1 MSLSDLLHK
10 IKPAVEQA
18 ISPLPDKAQSYQ
30 LFFSVCDPASRAVVI
45 SSAEAS
51 LEQAWEAGARKLRQ
65 KAARDKLK
73 PQWLKVDWV
82 EEVKTYTWGSL
93 KEELKRHKRNYYRF
107 GLALDADLEY
117 SFLEQELNANAT
129 LYLGGK
135 IAHADLNEKNFR
147 RFAEQKYGKK
157 VPLDFRDNTQVYRL
171 RHQGI
176 FCALDEAPQRLY
188 GVSRDAGRR
197 VVDNLDEA
205 TVTRII
211 ETSSDYLA
219 GQVKKSG
226 RFNYGW
232 FPCFDRAIGTY
243 NTLRH
248 ASSTYAMLEGW
259 EVTQDEKLKS
269 AIKRSLN
276 YLNNELIKTCTLPDG
291 DEAAFLTDLNDE
303 IKLGGNAV
311 CLLAF
316 SKYTELM
323 ADDQYLPL
331 MEKLALGIRYMQ
343 NPDNG
348 SFVHVLNSND
358 LSTKEAFRTIYY
370 EGEAAFGLMR
380 LYGITRDP
388 RWLAVVE
395 KAFDHFIADDYWK
408 AHDHWL
414 SYCVNELTL
423 YKPEAR
429 YFQFGIQNV
438 ADHLDFVQERITTF
452 PTLLELMM
460 AAHKMIGRLQT
471 LDEHKHLLEQLD
483 LEKFDQA
490 LRHRA
495 QYLMNGYFWPELA
508 MYYKNPQK
516 IVGSCYI
523 RHHAFRVRID
533 DVEHYLSGYVAY
545 LHYYLQQTKP
555 PVADAVNST
564 DSEQGFQA
572 EAPAETTPV
581 ETLPAETLAA
591 KSTDS
596 AAAGNTLSPRLRLKQ
611 LDFRQL
617 WRFFIDGRFHKKY
630 NGWVGYEAGERGSI
644 QALLNAFEFMLEN
657 FDLSDGLKATYIREL
672 HKLCMMGVETSN
684 KKSSPGDIRFLNAG
698 MPFFAKSTTFEH
710 LQEVFELRRGD
721 GTVMFNT
728 GKYAKTA
735 DQLDLQ
741 QVYDGLLK
749 DKRINYRNWYPN
761 LTQEETQALEGQSSL
776 THFYEVKHK
785 VQLQM
790 IAKMEAIIERY
801 NTGIARARTRA
812 EKLRVIT
819 LVSREM
825 ELLHPFPDGN
835 SRTFSCILQSQ
846 LLMFNGFL
854 PPILENPNLDN
865 EVSHAQWIEE
875 VERGMQRTE
884 QLLTNPE
891 QAFFNYSINDMPEK
905 DQQSFLKMAEA
916 VIKRIES
923 YQEAWL
929 NPERLEQLT
938 GGQWHR
944 VDYRQRFTG
953 VGDHNTLRSG
963 QVYFMLSLE
972 EWKSDNADI
981 AGKIAHLQTKG
992 IQALVTDDADIP
1004 ALTDLPV
1011 LVVDDIRQQYTQL
1024 AVATRQQLNPKT
1036 VLVTGTE
1043 GKTGFKTQLH
1053 HILQPQTRAHANINS
1068 ANTEIPVLRSL
1079 INLRADDDIEINE
1092 VSVGNDEALRLE
1104 RTGWVNPDLC
1114 VITNISPNHMDLH
1127 KTVENIIWAKS
1138 SVIAGIRPN
1147 GLCLV
1152 NRDMPYFEALKA
1164 DLYKRRT
1171 DFTLLTFGSSDDDDA
1186 QLLQADFDN
1195 SKLGWQVKA
1204 RIQDQQIDYFVPLL
1218 QAHTPLASLAT
1229 LLTVKCLGLD
1239 PAQAATAY
1247 ASLKPYET
1255 MGRMLTLKK
1264 PQGDILFYD
1273 QSRRGAI
1280 GGMRSAFDDLSR
1292 LKPQGKVIA
1301 LVGGISTKRDTD
1313 WTKEA
1318 HAELAQMIN
1327 NSPIDR
1333 LYTTGNYMGYVQEG
1347 LSQPSVFVQHSDDLD
1362 ELAQRLTDELEAGDL
1377 LFIIG
1382 SAYLYLGR
1390 VTDRILKKLPY
1401 ETFRADKPLLNKAD
1415 TLYRFFTDSSDW
1427 LGQLSLTDVSADFA
1441 KAFSREKC
1449 HAWFY
1454 NGTDDKQKARQVFGS
1469 FFDFGSDRYL
1479 LHIDCA
1485 TLHLHVGL
1493 IACEREEGKLRQR
1506 PMDEAEFEA
1515 VSKAFND
1522 LLPKDYPLRYRTWG
1536 GRWASVDLGK
1546 MTDLEDP
1553 DKQALLNSY
1562 RNGKLHSK
1570 VFKPLLAG
1578 IKTLTSEPTDQ

>member
-10 IKPAVEQA
+10 LKAPVQLSATA
-18 ISPLPDKAQSYQ
+18 MPLPRKGFK
-30 LFFSVCDPASRAVVI
+30 LFFSVCDPKERAIVI
-45 SSAEAS
+45 TAEGETI
-51 LEQAWEAGARKLRQ
+51 EQAWESGAKKTRQ
-65 KAARDKLK
+65 KISREKLK
-73 PQWLKVDWV
+73 PLWLKVDWV
-82 EEVKTYTWGSL
+82 EEVKTYTWSSFRQ
-93 KEELKRHKRNYYRF
+93 ELRSHKRNYYRF
-107 GLALDADLEY
+107 GLALDDQLEY
-117 SFLEQELNANAT
+117 SFLEQELNGNAT

-135 IAHADLNEKNFR
+135 TSHADLNEKNFT
-147 RFAEQKYGKK
+147 RFAEQRYGKK
-157 VPLDFRDNTQVYRL
+157 APLNFDDTTPVYRL

-176 FCALDEAPQRLY
+176 FCGVDEDPQLLY
-188 GVSRDAGRR
+188 GVSRNAGRR
-197 VVDNLDEA
+197 VIEPLDTDN
-205 TVTRII
+205 VTRMI

-232 FPCFDRAIGTY
+232 FPCFDRSINTY

-269 AIKRSLN
+269 AIKRSLA
-276 YLNNELIKTCTLPDG
+276 YLNDELIKTYTLPDG

-311 CLLAF
+311 CILAF

-323 ADDQYLPL
+323 QDEQYLPL

-343 NPDNG
+343 NPEDG
-348 SFVHVLNSND
+348 SFVHVLNSTD
-358 LSTKEAFRTIYY
+358 LSTKDDFRTIYY

-380 LYGITRDP
+380 LYGITKDP

-460 AAHKMIGRLQT
+460 AAHKMIGRLKT
-471 LDEHKHLLEQLD
+471 LDEHKHLLDQLD

-495 QYLMNGYFWPELA
+495 QYLMNGYFWPEYA
-508 MYYKNPQK
+508 MYFKNPQK

-545 LHYYLQQTKP
+545 LHYYLGHYYPGQKPDTPQPPEQT
-555 PVADAVNST
+555 
-564 DSEQGFQA
+564 
-572 EAPAETTPV
+572 EAFTEPAEQTPPQRPEASPVQPAASATETPV
-581 ETLPAETLAA
+581 LANDDPA
-591 KSTDS
+591 
-596 AAAGNTLSPRLRLKQ
+596 NPLSPRLRLKQ

-630 NGWVGYEAGERGSI
+630 NGWVGYEGGERGSI

-657 FDLSDGLKATYIREL
+657 FDLSRGLKATYIREL
-672 HKLCMMGVETSN
+672 HKLCMLGVETSN

-710 LQEVFELRRGD
+710 LEEVFQLRRGD

-728 GKYAKTA
+728 AKYAKTA
-735 DQLDLQ
+735 DQLDVK
-741 QVYDGLLK
+741 QVYEGLLK
-749 DKRINYRNWYPN
+749 DTRINYRNWYPN
-761 LTQEETQALEGQSSL
+761 LTQEETEALEGQHSL
-776 THFYEVKHK
+776 TRFYEVKHK

-790 IAKMEAIIERY
+790 IEKMEAIIERY
-801 NTGIARARTRA
+801 NAGIVKAKTRA
-812 EKLRVIT
+812 EKLKVIT

-875 VERGMQRTE
+875 VEQGMARTE
-884 QLLTNPE
+884 QLLANPE
-891 QAFFNYSINDMPEK
+891 QAFFDYSINDMPK
-905 DQQSFLKMAEA
+905 QDQQQFLAMAA
-916 VIKRIES
+916 KVIERIQS
-923 YQEAWL
+923 YEEAWL
-929 NPERLEQLT
+929 NPARLQQLT
-938 GGQWHR
+938 GGLWHR

-963 QVYFMLSLE
+963 QVYCMLSLE
-972 EWKSDNADI
+972 EWKKDGLDLAD
-981 AGKIAHLQTKG
+981 KISNLQQKG
-992 IQALVTDDADIP
+992 IQALVTDDADIIG
-1004 ALTDLPV
+1004 LTDLPV
-1011 LVVDDIRQQYTQL
+1011 LLVDNIRQQYTHL
-1024 AVATRQQLNPKT
+1024 AVQTRQQLNPQT

-1053 HILQPQTRAHANINS
+1053 HILQPLAKSHANINS

-1079 INLRADDDIEINE
+1079 INLKADDQIEINE

-1104 RTGWVNPDLC
+1104 RTQWVNPDIC
-1114 VITNISPNHMDLH
+1114 VITHISPNHMDLH

-1138 SVIAGIRPN
+1138 SVITGIRSG
-1147 GLCLV
+1147 GLCLI

-1186 QLLQADFDN
+1186 QLLARDFD
-1195 SKLGWQVKA
+1195 SDKLGWQVKA
-1204 RIQDQQIDYFVPLL
+1204 RIQDQVLDYFIPLL

-1239 PAQAATAY
+1239 PKLAANAY

-1255 MGRMLTLKK
+1255 MGRMLKLKQ
-1264 PQGDILFYD
+1264 PQGDVLFYD

-1280 GGMRSAFDDLSR
+1280 GGMRSAFEDLSR
-1292 LKPQGKVIA
+1292 LKPKGKVVA
-1301 LVGGISTKRDTD
+1301 LVGGISTKRDSD

-1318 HAELAQMIN
+1318 HAELAEMIN
-1327 NSPIDR
+1327 HSPIDR
-1333 LYTTGNYMGYVQEG
+1333 LYTTGNYMGYVQEQ
-1347 LSQPSVFVQHSDDLD
+1347 LDQPSVFVQHSDDLD
-1362 ELAQRLTDELEAGDL
+1362 LLAEQLTAQLEAGDL

-1401 ETFRADKPLLNKAD
+1401 ETFSADKPLLNKSD
-1415 TLYRFFTDSSDW
+1415 LLYRFFCDSRDW
-1427 LGQLSLTDVSADFA
+1427 LCQEQGLTDVTDQFA
-1441 KAFSREKC
+1441 KAFNREKC

-1454 NGTDDKQKARQVFGS
+1454 NGTPQAKEKARQVFGS
-1469 FFDFGSDRYL
+1469 FFDFGSADYL

-1485 TLHLHVGL
+1485 TVNMHIGL
-1493 IACEREEGKLRQR
+1493 IAVERDGESLKQR
-1506 PMDEAEFEA
+1506 PMTENEFETI
-1515 VSKAFND
+1515 KEKTGQ
-1522 LLPKDYPLRYRTWG
+1522 LLPKLQYRSWG
-1536 GRWASVDLGK
+1536 GRWASIDIGK
-1546 MTDLEDP
+1546 MTDLENKE
-1553 DKQALLNSY
+1553 KQTLLTGFAEGELNK
-1562 RNGKLHSK
+1562 NVLQ
-1570 VFKPLLAG
+1570 PLLTAVRAP
-1578 IKTLTSEPTDQ
+1578 L